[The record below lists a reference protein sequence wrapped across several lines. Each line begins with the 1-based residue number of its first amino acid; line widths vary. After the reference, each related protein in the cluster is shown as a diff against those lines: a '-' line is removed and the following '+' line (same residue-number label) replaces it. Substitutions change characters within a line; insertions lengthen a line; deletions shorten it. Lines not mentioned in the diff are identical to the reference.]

1 MLGFA
6 QELGSAQLDLAP
18 GYSEGKQKERTNPMS
33 QDNKNRV
40 LGRRGAHELNK
51 EQTEAV
57 LGGFHSFILTNP
69 LTNPDVRFD

>member
-1 MLGFA
+1 M
-6 QELGSAQLDLAP
+6 
-18 GYSEGKQKERTNPMS
+18 N

-40 LGRRGAHELNK
+40 LGRSGAHELNK

-57 LGGFHSFILTNP
+57 RGGFHSFILTNP

>member
-1 MLGFA
+1 
-6 QELGSAQLDLAP
+6 
-18 GYSEGKQKERTNPMS
+18 MS

-57 LGGFHSFILTNP
+57 RGGFHSFILTNP